1 MTAVH
6 HGLDSNHYLTN
17 YQFLKASRQTTIKFN
32 IFTLTNL
39 LEPVVW
45 NSDRDLPSIAAHL
58 VDWLDLVP
66 GLVLVTLQEM
76 LHIIFEALR

>member
-39 LEPVVW
+39 LEPVV
-45 NSDRDLPSIAAHL
+45 
-58 VDWLDLVP
+58 
-66 GLVLVTLQEM
+66 
-76 LHIIFEALR
+76 